1 MYNKLMKNVLVLF
14 LMLGFFGVVEAKEV
28 KVAASIYPVYIM
40 ARNVIK
46 DMPGVSV
53 ADLNPQ
59 THGCPHDYALTTADM
74 KKLASADI
82 LFANGAG
89 MEVFLSK
96 VATQYPR
103 LKIVELAQANQVI
116 DGNPHLWLSVSG
128 AIMQVKR
135 LGMVMEEVDPDNAQA
150 YRKNTDAY
158 VVKLEKLGL
167 DMYRALAR
175 FRGAK
180 IITLHDAF
188 PYFADEFG
196 LNIVAVVE
204 RGPGGQPSAKELSEI
219 ITLIKKSGVKAILSD
234 EDYPVPAL
242 ETISQETGVPV
253 YFINTAV
260 NGPDDPDAY
269 LDIMRKNTKT
279 LQEALK

>member
-1 MYNKLMKNVLVLF
+1 
-14 LMLGFFGVVEAKEV
+14 
-28 KVAASIYPVYIM
+28 
-40 ARNVIK
+40 
-46 DMPGVSV
+46 
-53 ADLNPQ
+53 
-59 THGCPHDYALTTADM
+59 
-74 KKLASADI
+74 
-82 LFANGAG
+82 
-89 MEVFLSK
+89 
-96 VATQYPR
+96 
-103 LKIVELAQANQVI
+103 
-116 DGNPHLWLSVSG
+116 
-128 AIMQVKR
+128 MQVKR